1 MAFTRKQV
9 GDAERYQGRRL
20 MARFAGPDLLAY
32 VDDIE
37 LAGFY
42 INVESALQAGR
53 RHVDAE
59 IKEAKNKEAKR
70 RGA

>member
-20 MARFAGPDLLAY
+20 LARYAGPDLLAY
-32 VDDIE
+32 VDDME

-42 INVESALQAGR
+42 INVEAALEAGR
-53 RHVDAE
+53 RHVNAE
-59 IKEAKNKEAKR
+59 IKEAKAKKS
-70 RGA
+70 GA